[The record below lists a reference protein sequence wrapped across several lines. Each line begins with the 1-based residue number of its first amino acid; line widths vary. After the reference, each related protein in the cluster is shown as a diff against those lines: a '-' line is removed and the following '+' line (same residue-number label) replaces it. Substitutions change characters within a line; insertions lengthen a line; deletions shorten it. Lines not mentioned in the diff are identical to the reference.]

1 VTGTTDVSAHASA
14 PGPARPPASGEATRS
29 TPVAGGAAP
38 ARATLPGLFAEWVAE
53 YGPEPA
59 LSRRIDGRFTSVT
72 YDELDRRAS
81 VLALAL
87 ARHVGVRRGEL
98 VALVCDNRPEWLLCS
113 LAIHFLGAVDVP
125 RATETPE
132 EILAAILRHAEP
144 AVVILEDPAQLPL
157 VRAAAPRLRAVVL
170 IDGSDDAAA
179 PTGAVGAAISSG
191 ARAAARDGEDAAA
204 PVVWTLA
211 ELTALGEAL
220 WPEAADEVRRRR
232 EEVAPDDLATVIYTS
247 GTTGTPKGVAL
258 THANYELNLRELP
271 KLVKMERV
279 PVLTFLEPWHAY
291 ERQLQLM
298 YLSKGCCLHYS
309 HVRTLRGDLTT
320 VRPVVMAT
328 VPELWVTL
336 YKGVFLRIDA
346 QKPARRRLARW
357 LVARSLS
364 SAQARRVLAGRE
376 PVVRPRGP
384 LRRSAGRAWALARA
398 VALAPFHALAD
409 RLVYREVRA
418 GLGGRLLFPLVGGG
432 PLPDKVD
439 EFFDAAGM
447 PLLEG
452 YGMTEAIVVMA
463 MRDPFHR
470 VVRTAGRI
478 IRGMEH
484 RVVGDDGVPCRA
496 GEVGRLH
503 VRGPNVMRGYYRDA
517 ERTAAVLAPDGWLD
531 TRDLALVHADGG
543 LRVLGRVDDTLVLT
557 NGENVNAPYL
567 ENELCASEWI
577 ERAVVVGEGRPYV
590 AAFVKPSRPHLE
602 ALARGLG
609 LPADDPAALV
619 ADERIV
625 KHYRTLA
632 HDISSDARRFAP
644 YERVHRVRLWLQEF
658 RIGHELSQTLKLRR
672 QEFLRLYSDEVDELY
687 TP

>member
-1 VTGTTDVSAHASA
+1 MTRAGTGEVEASA
-14 PGPARPPASGEATRS
+14 GFSAP
-29 TPVAGGAAP
+29 GAAP
-38 ARATLPGLFAEWVAE
+38 AAGSAGSTGVTLPRLFASWVAE

-59 LSRRIDGRFTSVT
+59 LSSRVDGRFTPFT

-81 VLALAL
+81 LLALAL
-87 ARHVGVRRGEL
+87 ARRVGVRRGEL
-98 VALVCDNRPEWLLCS
+98 VALICDNRPEWLVCS

-125 RATETPE
+125 RGTGTPE
-132 EILAAILRHAEP
+132 EILMAILRHAEP
-144 AVVILEDPAQLPL
+144 VIAILEDPAQLQFVREAVPGL
-157 VRAAAPRLRAVVL
+157 RAAVL
-170 IDGSDDAAA
+170 IDGPDDGRESPRADGSSRAGARGATPAAA
-179 PTGAVGAAISSG
+179 
-191 ARAAARDGEDAAA
+191 ELA
-204 PVVWTLA
+204 PPIVCTLA
-211 ELTALGEAL
+211 ELTALGEAA
-220 WPEAADEVRRRR
+220 WPEAAGEIRRRR

-247 GTTGTPKGVAL
+247 GTTGSPKGVAL

-271 KLVKMERV
+271 KLVEIERV
-279 PVLTFLEPWHAY
+279 PVLTLLEPWHAY
-291 ERQLQLM
+291 ERQVQLM
-298 YLSKGCCLHYS
+298 YLSKGCCLHYT
-309 HVRTLRGDLTT
+309 HVMTLRGDLTT

-336 YKGVFLRIDA
+336 YKGVFHRIDA
-346 QKPARRRLARW
+346 QGPARRRLVRW

-364 SAQARRVLAGRE
+364 SAQARRVLTGRE
-376 PVVRPRGP
+376 PAVRPRSVLG
-384 LRRSAGRAWALARA
+384 RSAAYAWALARA
-398 VALAPFHALAD
+398 AALAPFHALAD

-470 VVRTAGRI
+470 VLRTAGRV

-484 RVVGDDGVPCRA
+484 RVVGEDGGPCLP
-496 GEVGRLH
+496 GDVGRLR
-503 VRGPNVMRGYYRDA
+503 VRGPNVMRGYYRDP
-517 ERTAAVLAPDGWLD
+517 ERTDEVLDPDGWLD
-531 TRDLALVHADGG
+531 THDLALVHADGN
-543 LRVLGRVDDTLVLT
+543 LRVLGRIDDTLVLT

-577 ERAVVVGEGRPYV
+577 DRAVVVGEGRPYV
-590 AAFVKPSRPHLE
+590 AAFVKPSQPHLE
-602 ALARGLG
+602 ALARSLG
-609 LPADDPAALV
+609 LPADDPATLI
-619 ADERIV
+619 ADERVV

-644 YERVHRVRLWLQEF
+644 YERVHRVRLWLEEF

-672 QEFLRLYSDEVDELY
+672 HEFLRLYSSEVDELY

>member
-1 VTGTTDVSAHASA
+1 MTRAGTAASDA
-14 PGPARPPASGEATRS
+14 GEGVPGPA
-29 TPVAGGAAP
+29 VAGALPAA
-38 ARATLPGLFAEWVAE
+38 ASTGATLPRLFAGWVAE

-59 LSRRIDGRFTSVT
+59 LSRRVDGRFAPFT
-72 YDELDRRAS
+72 YRELDRRAS

-87 ARHVGVRRGEL
+87 ARELGVRHGER
-98 VALVCDNRPEWLLCS
+98 VALICDNRPEWLVCS

-125 RATETPE
+125 RGTGTPE

-144 AVVILEDPAQLPL
+144 AAAIVEDAAQLPL
-157 VRAAAPRLRAVVL
+157 VCEALPGLRAVVL
-170 IDGSDDAAA
+170 IDGWDDGRDRSCADGASRVGADGA
-179 PTGAVGAAISSG
+179 PPVASTPAVGG
-191 ARAAARDGEDAAA
+191 AS
-204 PVVWTLA
+204 PIVCTLA
-211 ELTALGEAL
+211 ELMAAGEVA
-220 WPEAADEVRRRR
+220 WAGSADEIRRRR
-232 EEVAPDDLATVIYTS
+232 DDVAPDDLATIIYTS
-247 GTTGTPKGVAL
+247 GTTGAPKGVAL

-271 KLVKMERV
+271 KLVEIERV
-279 PVLTFLEPWHAY
+279 PVLTLLEPWHAY
-291 ERQLQLM
+291 ERQVQLM

-309 HVRTLRGDLTT
+309 HVLKLRGDLKA

-336 YKGVFLRIDA
+336 YKGVFHKIDA

-357 LVARSLS
+357 LVARSLT
-364 SAQARRVLAGRE
+364 SAQARRVLTGRE
-376 PVVRPRGP
+376 PSVRPRGA
-384 LRRSAGRAWALARA
+384 LRRSAAYAWALARA
-398 VALAPFHALAD
+398 APLAPIHALAD
-409 RLVYREVRA
+409 RLVFSEVRA
-418 GLGGRLLFPLVGGG
+418 GLGGRLHFPLVGGG

-470 VVRTAGRI
+470 VVRTAGRV

-484 RVVGDDGVPCRA
+484 RLVGEDGAPCRP
-496 GEVGRLH
+496 GDVGRLQ
-503 VRGPNVMRGYYRDA
+503 VRGPNIMRGYYRDP
-517 ERTAAVLAPDGWLD
+517 ERTEEVLDPDGWLD
-531 TRDLALVHADGG
+531 THDVALAHADGN

-577 ERAVVVGEGRPYV
+577 DRAVVVGEGRPYV

-602 ALARGLG
+602 ALARKLG
-609 LPADDPAALV
+609 LTADDPAVLV
-619 ADERIV
+619 ADERVV

-632 HDISSDARRFAP
+632 HDISADARRFAP
-644 YERVHRVRLWLQEF
+644 YERVHRVRLWPREF
-658 RIGHELSQTLKLRR
+658 RVGHELSQTLKLRR
-672 QEFLRLYSDEVDELY
+672 QEFLRLYSSEVDELY
-687 TP
+687 AP